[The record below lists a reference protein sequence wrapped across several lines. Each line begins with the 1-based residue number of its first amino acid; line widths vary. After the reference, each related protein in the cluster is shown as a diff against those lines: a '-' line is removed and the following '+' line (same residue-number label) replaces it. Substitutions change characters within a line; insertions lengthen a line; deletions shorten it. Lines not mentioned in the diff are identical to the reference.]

1 MSQII
6 LILLAALCVVYM
18 AFSMRRGVPES
29 LSATYYD
36 LGRYGWVFQAF
47 VALVAAMLYF
57 VWLPVSEDGH
67 EWMVF
72 LSCASLLFVAAA
84 PCFRLPLEGM
94 VHYSSAVVCCLCA
107 VSWQMAEGLWDVT
120 LWFAC
125 RWCGAGSGAGG
136 WSGRWCSVCWGIFG
150 DRREFHGCKIPH
162 LHT

>member
-1 MSQII
+1 MYRII
-6 LILLAALCVVYM
+6 LVVLAVLCVGYM
-18 AFSMRRGVPES
+18 VFSMRRGVPES

-57 VWLPVSEDGH
+57 VWFPVSDDGH

-84 PCFRLPLEGM
+84 LCFRLPLEGM

-120 LWFAC
+120 LWFAWIGGMLSLAC
-125 RWCGAGSGAGG
+125 RRQWCWWMEWAVVFSLIANLFD
-136 WSGRWCSVCWGIFG
+136 V
-150 DRREFHGCKIPH
+150 
-162 LHT
+162 

>member
-1 MSQII
+1 
-6 LILLAALCVVYM
+6 
-18 AFSMRRGVPES
+18 MRRGVPES

-57 VWLPVSEDGH
+57 VWMPVSETGH

-120 LWFAC
+120 LWFAWIGGMLSLAW
-125 RWCGAGSGAGG
+125 RRQWCWWMEWAVVFSLL
-136 WSGRWCSVCWGIFG
+136 VNLF
-150 DRREFHGCKIPH
+150 DV
-162 LHT
+162 

>member
-1 MSQII
+1 M
-6 LILLAALCVVYM
+6 V
-18 AFSMRRGVPES
+18 FSMRRGVPES

-47 VALVAAMLYF
+47 VALVAATLYF

-120 LWFAC
+120 LWFAWIGGMLSLVW
-125 RWCGAGSGAGG
+125 RRQWCWWMEWAVVFSLLGNL
-136 WSGRWCSVCWGIFG
+136 WRVV
-150 DRREFHGCKIPH
+150 
-162 LHT
+162 L

>member
-1 MSQII
+1 MYRII
-6 LILLAALCVVYM
+6 LILLAALCVGYM
-18 AFSMRRGVPES
+18 VFSMRRSVPES

-36 LGRYGWVFQAF
+36 LGRRGWMFQAF

-57 VWLPVSEDGH
+57 VWMPVSEAGH

-120 LWFAC
+120 LWLAWIGGMLSLVW
-125 RWCGAGSGAGG
+125 RRQWCWWMEWA
-136 WSGRWCSVCWGIFG
+136 VVFG
-150 DRREFHGCKIPH
+150 LLVNLWRSA
-162 LHT
+162 

>member
-1 MSQII
+1 M
-6 LILLAALCVVYM
+6 V
-18 AFSMRRGVPES
+18 FSMRRGVPES

-47 VALVAAMLYF
+47 VALVSAMLYF

-120 LWFAC
+120 LWFAWIGGMLSLVW
-125 RWCGAGSGAGG
+125 RRQWCWWMEWAVVFSLIANLFD
-136 WSGRWCSVCWGIFG
+136 V
-150 DRREFHGCKIPH
+150 
-162 LHT
+162 